1 MIRYRLADLKDN
13 QQLLE
18 LTMQA
23 GMPGKMALRIDRH
36 PNFFKLN
43 DLRGK
48 TNVYVALEDTKIVG
62 SICVSDQKVF
72 IDKKHYPLY
81 YISDFKVA
89 HTHRNLGIGLQLT
102 NRVVEYLETQNADF
116 AFLNVSKGN
125 KRPFVFFSDRGQY
138 PDFENIG
145 TFTTFQYIGSNS
157 KASNKKYKIE
167 ITKGTSEVLEFLN
180 NYYSQYELACVIT
193 QDKIKDS
200 ELYVVREENQ
210 ILAVMS
216 IIDTMH
222 MKQNVVL
229 KMPWH
234 LKAIIASINVFC
246 KWLQLSKL
254 PKEKEPIKMLYI
266 QYLALKEYDKSLIS
280 TLISFAKRQ
289 AYNKSY
295 SFVSI
300 STHENDVLLQK
311 LPKFMRFTFQSV
323 GMLVSMKNS
332 KKLMKL
338 IKEGMPFRDYSTV

>member
-1 MIRYRLADLKDN
+1 MIRYRLADFNDN

-18 LTMQA
+18 LTMSA

-36 PNFFKLN
+36 PDFFKLN
-43 DLRGK
+43 NLRGETK
-48 TNVYVALEDTKIVG
+48 VYVALDETKIVG
-62 SICVSDQKVF
+62 SICVSDQLVF
-72 IDKKHYPLY
+72 IDKKQYPLY

-89 HTHRNLGIGLQLT
+89 QTHRNLGIGLELT
-102 NRVVEYLETQNADF
+102 NMVVTYLETQNADF

-138 PDFENIG
+138 PDFQNIG

-157 KASNKKYKIE
+157 KFSNKKYKIE
-167 ITKGTSEVLEFLN
+167 LAEGTSEVLEFLN
-180 NYYSQYELACVIT
+180 NFYSQYELANVVT
-193 QDKIKDS
+193 NDKIKDS
-200 ELYVVREENQ
+200 DLYVVREQNQ

-234 LKAIIASINVFC
+234 LKGVIACINLFC
-246 KWLQLSKL
+246 KLFNLSRL
-254 PKEKEPIKMLYI
+254 PKENEAIKMLYI
-266 QYLALKEYDKSLIS
+266 KYFAIKKYDKTLIS
-280 TLISFAKRQ
+280 ALISFAKQQ

-300 STHENDVLLQK
+300 SMHENDILLQK
-311 LPKFMRFTFQSV
+311 LPKFMRFTFQSA
-323 GMLVSMKNS
+323 GMLVSMKDS
-332 KKLMKL
+332 KRLMKL

>member
-1 MIRYRLADLKDN
+1 MIRYRLADLNDN
-13 QQLLE
+13 QQLLD

-36 PNFFKLN
+36 PDFFKLN
-43 DLRGK
+43 NLRGETK
-48 TNVYVALEDTKIVG
+48 VYVALDDTKIVG
-62 SICVSDQKVF
+62 SICVSDQIVF
-72 IDKKHYPLY
+72 IDKKQYPLY

-89 HTHRNLGIGLQLT
+89 QTHRNLGIGLQLT

-125 KRPFVFFSDRGQY
+125 KRPFVFFSDRGHY
-138 PDFENIG
+138 PDFQNIG
-145 TFTTFQYIGSNS
+145 TFTTFQYIGSNRKS
-157 KASNKKYKIE
+157 SNKRYKIE
-167 ITKGTSEVLEFLN
+167 ITKGTNEVLEFLN
-180 NYYSQYELACVIT
+180 NFYSQYELANVIT
-193 QDKIKDS
+193 HGKIKDS

-210 ILAVMS
+210 ILAVMA

-234 LKAIIASINVFC
+234 LKGVIVIINVFC
-246 KWLQLSKL
+246 KLFKLSKL

-280 TLISFAKRQ
+280 ALISFAKQQ

-323 GMLVSMKNS
+323 GMLVSMKDS
-332 KKLMKL
+332 KELMKF
-338 IKEGMPFRDYSTV
+338 IKKGMPFRDYSTV

>member
-1 MIRYRLADLKDN
+1 MVRYRLADFNDN
-13 QQLLE
+13 KQLLE
-18 LTMQA
+18 LTMHA

-36 PNFFKLN
+36 PDFFKLN
-43 DLRGK
+43 NLRGK
-48 TNVYVALEDTKIVG
+48 TKVYVALEEEKIVG
-62 SICVSDQKVF
+62 SICVSDQIVF
-72 IDKKHYPLY
+72 IDKKKYPLY

-89 HTHRNLGIGLQLT
+89 QTHRNLGIGLQLT

-125 KRPFVFFSDRGQY
+125 KRPFVFFSDRGHY
-138 PDFENIG
+138 PDFKNIG
-145 TFTTFQYIGSNS
+145 TFTTFQYVGSNN
-157 KASNKKYKIE
+157 KFPNKKYKIE
-167 ITKGTSEVLEFLN
+167 LTKGTNEILEFLN
-180 NYYSQYELACVIT
+180 NFYSKYELAKVISN
-193 QDKIKDS
+193 DKIKDS
-200 ELYVVREENQ
+200 ELYVVREENE

-234 LKAIIASINVFC
+234 LKAVIESINVFC
-246 KWLQLSKL
+246 KWFKLSKL

-280 TLISFAKRQ
+280 ALISFAKQQ

-323 GMLVSMKNS
+323 GMLVSMKDN
-332 KKLMKL
+332 KRLMKL

>member
-13 QQLLE
+13 QQLLD

-36 PNFFKLN
+36 PDFFKLN
-43 DLRGK
+43 NLRGETK
-48 TNVYVALEDTKIVG
+48 VYVALDGTQIVG
-62 SICVSDQKVF
+62 SICVSVQIVF
-72 IDKKHYPLY
+72 IDKNQHPLY

-89 HTHRNLGIGLQLT
+89 KMHRNHGIGLQLT
-102 NRVVEYLETQNADF
+102 NMVVSYLETQNADF

-157 KASNKKYKIE
+157 KPSNKKYNIE
-167 ITKGTSEVLEFLN
+167 LTKGTNEVLEFLN
-180 NYYSQYELACVIT
+180 NFYSQYELANVIST
-193 QDKIKDS
+193 DKIKDS
-200 ELYVVREENQ
+200 ELYVVWEHNE

-222 MKQNVVL
+222 IKQNVVL

-234 LKAIIASINVFC
+234 LKAVIASINVFC
-246 KWLQLSKL
+246 KWFKLSKL

-280 TLISFAKRQ
+280 ALISFAKRQ

-300 STHENDVLLQK
+300 STHENDILLQK

-323 GMLVSMKNS
+323 GMLVSMKDS
-332 KKLMKL
+332 KRLMKL